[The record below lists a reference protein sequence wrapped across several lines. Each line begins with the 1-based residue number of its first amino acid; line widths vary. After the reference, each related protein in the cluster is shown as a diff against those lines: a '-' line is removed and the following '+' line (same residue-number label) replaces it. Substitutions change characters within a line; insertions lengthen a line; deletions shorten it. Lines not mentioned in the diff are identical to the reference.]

1 MSSSKSGDDPTTCL
15 SAKGGATPPPKQQ
28 RPSGPKTGGWDERSH
43 TLALVARYTRA
54 HVRSTYEVLTYLKR
68 RGVSP
73 EVASKTVVEAQRHG
87 ILDDVA
93 AARLSA
99 EHWAR
104 AGYAWTAIH
113 QKLSEKGFHAHT
125 IDTVATSLGDASA
138 DEARAREV
146 VARQLRRKTG
156 VLQRTRVARTLILRG
171 FDSELIERILHE
183 SFGPRPSDAER

>member
-1 MSSSKSGDDPTTCL
+1 MSSSKP
-15 SAKGGATPPPKQQ
+15 
-28 RPSGPKTGGWDERSH
+28 RDELAR

-54 HVRSTYEVLTYLKR
+54 HVRSTREVLTSLTR

-73 EVASKTVVEAQRHG
+73 EVASKTVVEAQRYG
-87 ILDDVA
+87 MLDDVA

-104 AGYAWTAIH
+104 AGYGWSAIH
-113 QKLSEKGFHAHT
+113 QKLTEKGFQART
-125 IDTVATSLGDASA
+125 IDTVATSLGDASS
-138 DEARAREV
+138 DEARARAV

-156 VLQRTRVARTLILRG
+156 AFQRARVARTLVARG

-183 SFGPRPSDAER
+183 SFGSIPSDAER

>member
-1 MSSSKSGDDPTTCL
+1 MSSSKPGDEL
-15 SAKGGATPPPKQQ
+15 A
-28 RPSGPKTGGWDERSH
+28 R

-54 HVRSTYEVLTYLKR
+54 HVRSTHEVLTYLKR

-73 EVASKTVVEAQRHG
+73 EVASKTVAEAQRHG

-104 AGYAWTAIH
+104 SGYAGAAIQ
-113 QKLSEKGFHAHT
+113 QKLTEKGFDAHAST
-125 IDTVATSLGDASA
+125 AAVTSLGASSS

-146 VARQLRRKTG
+146 VARLLRRKTG
-156 VLQRTRVARTLILRG
+156 AFQRARVARTLILRG

-183 SFGPRPSDAER
+183 SFSPE